1 MANTIGAIFDMDGV
15 ICHTNPFH
23 SEAFRI
29 FFSRRGFIPTDEEFA
44 QHMFGKSNS
53 YILTHFLKRTIKG
66 EELKELEAEKERL
79 FREIYRDQVAPI
91 PGLID
96 FFYDLKAVGFRLGV
110 ATSAPFANLDMIL
123 KALHLEGLFDSLLAS
138 EDVIY
143 HKPDPEVYLKSATN
157 LGARPENCVVFE
169 DSFSGITAGVAS
181 GAKVVGVLSSHQPY
195 ELPKCSL
202 YIDNYLSLNGE
213 IIRDLLS

>member
-1 MANTIGAIFDMDGV
+1 MDGV

-23 SEAFRI
+23 SEAFRV

-44 QHMFGKSNS
+44 LHMFGKSNS

-66 EELKELEAEKERL
+66 EELKELENEKESL
-79 FREIYRDQVAPI
+79 FREIYRDQITPV

-96 FFYDLKAVGFRLGV
+96 FFHDLKAVGFKLGV
-110 ATSAPFANLDMIL
+110 ATSAPFANLEMIMNG
-123 KALHLEGLFDSLLAS
+123 LHLGNLFDSVLAS

-143 HKPDPEVYLKSATN
+143 HKPDPEVYLKSAKN
-157 LGARPENCVVFE
+157 IGAKPENCVVFE
-169 DSFSGITAGVAS
+169 DSFSGVTAGTAA
-181 GAKVVGVLSSHQPY
+181 GAKVVGVLTSHQPY
-195 ELPKCSL
+195 ELPPCSI

-213 IIRDLLS
+213 IILDLLS